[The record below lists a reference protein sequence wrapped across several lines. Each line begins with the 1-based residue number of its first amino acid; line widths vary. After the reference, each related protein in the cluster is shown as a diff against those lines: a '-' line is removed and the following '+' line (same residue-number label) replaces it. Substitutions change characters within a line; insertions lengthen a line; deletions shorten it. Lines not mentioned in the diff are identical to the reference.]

1 MTPMFSMPVN
11 FSLDGRLFDKLR
23 ADRRVFR
30 HAICFSFMRVL
41 PLREN
46 SSV

>member
-1 MTPMFSMPVN
+1 MPVN
-11 FSLDGRLFDKLR
+11 FSLDGRLFKLR

-30 HAICFSFMRVL
+30 HAICLSFMRVL